1 MSLRLYGTI
10 SGCGKAAGV
19 VIPSLGSGR
28 YAPGPNIVSPSW
40 LEGED
45 PNYTINTGWEQPGIL
60 AIVSCHDDPL
70 DDPRSCCLVKEFVQ
84 GEKNLEASVRSLE
97 DDKSFFEFLDSC
109 LVHSWGQKA
118 LLCECW
124 YHAAVS

>member
-10 SGCGKAAGV
+10 SGCGKAAGG

-60 AIVSCHDDPL
+60 AIVSGP
-70 DDPRSCCLVKEFVQ
+70 PAFETFVQ
-84 GEKNLEASVRSLE
+84 AVAPRILERVTLAPE
-97 DDKSFFEFLDSC
+97 E
-109 LVHSWGQKA
+109 A
-118 LLCECW
+118 LRLI
-124 YHAAVS
+124 AAISSRDRRQQL

>member
-60 AIVSCHDDPL
+60 AIVSGISRGRQPQALYGSPIAPL
-70 DDPRSCCLVKEFVQ
+70 IHAQRVARFDHYLARNCLPPKKLRRDIQ
-84 GEKNLEASVRSLE
+84 
-97 DDKSFFEFLDSC
+97 
-109 LVHSWGQKA
+109 
-118 LLCECW
+118 
-124 YHAAVS
+124 

>member
-1 MSLRLYGTI
+1 MPRHSTRHQMIFKGPQRCANNGRIEYNNTVKVIWLRFGGHKT
-10 SGCGKAAGV
+10 
-19 VIPSLGSGR
+19 P
-28 YAPGPNIVSPSW
+28 
-40 LEGED
+40 
-45 PNYTINTGWEQPGIL
+45 
-60 AIVSCHDDPL
+60 CHDDPL

-84 GEKNLEASVRSLE
+84 GDKNLEAPVRSLE